1 MSATKERLLNA
12 AGEFFAEK
20 GFHATTIREICDR
33 AGANLA
39 SVNYYFGS
47 KEKLYDAVVLHTFN
61 YAFEKHPAVAEGDK
75 DLNPEE
81 KLFAFVHRFLLR
93 RLDRERPAWHVK
105 VLRREQADPGPALQS
120 VLKRIIRRSQ
130 EELLAILRDLIGPTA
145 DEQYLRLCM
154 SSIAGQCLY
163 YHTGRLMMGQVYK
176 HIDFSPSG
184 IEKLARHI
192 TEFSIAAIRSMGHA
206 KNVRRAKGR
215 KRAAQ

>member
-1 MSATKERLLNA
+1 
-12 AGEFFAEK
+12 
-20 GFHATTIREICDR
+20 
-33 AGANLA
+33 
-39 SVNYYFGS
+39 
-47 KEKLYDAVVLHTFN
+47 
-61 YAFEKHPAVAEGDK
+61 
-75 DLNPEE
+75 
-81 KLFAFVHRFLLR
+81 LR

>member
-33 AGANLA
+33 ARANLA
-39 SVNYYFGS
+39 SVNYHFGS

-61 YAFEKHPAVAEGDK
+61 YAFEKYPAVTDRDK
-75 DLNPEE
+75 DLSPEE
-81 KLFAFVHRFLLR
+81 KLFAFVQRFLLR
-93 RLDRERPAWHVK
+93 RLDADRPAWHVK
-105 VLRREQADPGPALQS
+105 VLRREHADPGPALQS
-120 VLKRIIRRSQ
+120 VFKKFIRKGQ
-130 EELLAILRDLIGPTA
+130 EELLAILRELVGPAA

-163 YHTGRLMMGQVYK
+163 YHTGRPMMGQLYK

-192 TEFSIAAIRSMGHA
+192 TEFSLAAI
-206 KNVRRAKGR
+206 KNLRKTKGAGKR
-215 KRAAQ
+215 KSG